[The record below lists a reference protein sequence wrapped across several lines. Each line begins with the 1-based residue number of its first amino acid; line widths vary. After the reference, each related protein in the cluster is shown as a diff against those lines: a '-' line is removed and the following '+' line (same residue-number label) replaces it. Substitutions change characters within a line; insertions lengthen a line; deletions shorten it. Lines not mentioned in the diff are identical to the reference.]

1 MISQL
6 TGTVVGLGPN
16 WAVVD
21 VQGVGFKVAC
31 TPTTAVGLR
40 PGESSTLF
48 TTFVVRQDAMSLFGF
63 GTVAERDTFEL
74 VQLAS
79 GVGPKLALAVVSVLS
94 PAQVVAAIQAEDIA
108 TLTKV
113 PGIGRK
119 GAEKMIVELRDR
131 VAVLALETAELAP
144 SEPRPSQESWRE
156 QVAAGL
162 QGLGWSA
169 RDAETA
175 CDRVADLVAADPQI
189 SLGRL
194 MKAALQS
201 LARV

>member
-6 TGTVVGLGPN
+6 SGSVVGLGLD
-16 WAVVD
+16 WVVVD
-21 VQGVGFKVAC
+21 VSGVGFKLAC
-31 TPTTAVGLR
+31 TPATVASLR
-40 PGESSTLF
+40 LGEPSTLF
-48 TTFVVRQDAMSLFGF
+48 TALVVREDALSLYGF
-63 GTVAERDTFEL
+63 ATDVERATFEL

-79 GVGPKLALAVVSVLS
+79 GVGPKLAMAIISVLS
-94 PAQVVAAIQAEDIA
+94 PAELVQAIQTESLT

-131 VAVLALETAELAP
+131 VAVLGVAPADGETPAVDQPAEL
-144 SEPRPSQESWRE
+144 WRG

-162 QGLGWSA
+162 QSLGWSP
-169 RDAETA
+169 RDAEIGVEN
-175 CDRVADLVAADPQI
+175 VASMVAEDPQI

-201 LARV
+201 LARA